1 MNYETEIKNL
11 KNSVAILEFELKKLH
26 TKMENQERQFDH
38 KIDSLNCRSHTPT
51 SMDFGPDLIYSEE
64 KIVLPYPELN
74 KNPQYIHKIT
84 PPPSPQ
90 KRRRRRRTP
99 P

>member
-1 MNYETEIKNL
+1 MNYESEIKLL
-11 KNSVAILEFELKKLH
+11 KNSVAILEFELKKLRVDV
-26 TKMENQERQFDH
+26 ENQERQFDYR
-38 KIDSLNCRSHTPT
+38 IDSLNCRSHTPT
-51 SMDFGPDLIYSEE
+51 SMDFGPRLNYSEE

-74 KNPQYIHKIT
+74 KDPRYIIKIT

-99 P
+99 